1 MAITWTRDQKVGRSL
16 PVTDYYPLLARA
28 AGALDRN
35 TVTARRVLYARARI
49 AQAGELRKLNPP
61 LAEQEIT
68 RERLALEDAI
78 RKLEAEAAR
87 LEARPGAALWTR
99 LRAIGWRLRDGL
111 DR

>member
-1 MAITWTRDQKVGRSL
+1 L
-16 PVTDYYPLLARA
+16 PVADYYPLLARA

-49 AQAGELRKLNPP
+49 GQAGELRKLNPP
-61 LAEQEIT
+61 LAEHEIMQ
-68 RERLALEDAI
+68 ERLALEEAI

-87 LEARPGAALWTR
+87 PEVRPGASLWSRLKAVAWR
-99 LRAIGWRLRDGL
+99 LRAGL

>member
-1 MAITWTRDQKVGRSL
+1 MLSPRDDFREML
-16 PVTDYYPLLARA
+16 PWHDSPGALARA

-49 AQAGELRKLNPP
+49 AQAGEPRKLNPP
-61 LAEQEIT
+61 LAKQEIT
-68 RERLALEDAI
+68 RERLALEDVI

-87 LEARPGAALWTR
+87 PEARPGAALWTR
-99 LRAIGWRLRDGL
+99 LRAIGWRLRD